1 MEIPWSIRIKEAKAM
16 REAQPNSIF
25 LKDYQQPAYWINQ
38 TGLTFDLQDG
48 VTDVFS
54 RLQLQRNSSVVADG
68 RLRLDGQHLETL
80 EIRVDGRVL
89 DASEY
94 RIEGESLFLSGLGES
109 PLLEIHT
116 RIYPEQ
122 NTALEGLYRSGTMY
136 CTQCEAEGFRR
147 ITWYLDRP
155 DVMSVFTTVII
166 ADAERY
172 PVMLS
177 NGNCVADEILDNG
190 RRQVTWQDPHKKP
203 AYLFALVAGA
213 LVQKEDHFVTA
224 SGRNVTLRI
233 FVEPQNSTKTDYAL
247 DSLKRA
253 MRWDE
258 EVYGREYD
266 LDIFMIVAVDDFNMG
281 AMENKGLNIF
291 NSSCVL
297 ANPATATDAA
307 YQRIES
313 IVAHEYFH
321 NWSGN
326 RVTCRDWFQLSLKEG
341 FTVFR
346 DACFSADMHSSTVK
360 RIEDA
365 SIMRTVQFAEDGGP
379 MSHPVQPDAFI
390 EISNFYTVTIYEKG
404 AEVVGMLHKILGAE
418 GFRKG
423 SDLYF
428 ERHDGQAVTIH
439 EFVSAMED
447 ANRVDL
453 TQFKLWYKQAG
464 TPVVQVS
471 SEYRAEAAELHLT
484 LRQQCPDTPG
494 QTSKLPMWIPV
505 QLGLIDSSGQD
516 MAIHVTPSHNTAGLA
531 TWTSSSQVL
540 HLTEAEQTF
549 VFSGLNEKPV
559 LSLFRDFSAPVK
571 VEQLQSD
578 AELLFLLQN
587 DLDGFNRWDAGQRL
601 MLNWIQLAERSEFEL
616 PEEARKVL
624 AELLADES
632 LDAAMVSY
640 LLTLPSEAYVS
651 EFRSSVDP
659 HAIHLGRKRVR
670 LAMAMALKEEFAACY
685 KRLEQHDEYR
695 PEPAQMTA
703 RALKNLALS
712 YWCEASDS
720 GLRMAIR
727 QFDLADNMTDQMA
740 ALVALV
746 NSGDAELGKRYLDEF
761 YEQWKQDVLVVNQWL
776 SVQSGSSETGTLEH
790 VKSLL
795 DHEAFDWRNPN
806 KIRSVVSAFA
816 NQALCNFHRTDGAGY
831 VWLADA
837 VIRLN
842 ATNPQ
847 IASRLLTPLT
857 KWRRLVPELSGL
869 MHEQLQRIAA
879 TPDLSPDVYE
889 VVSKSL
895 A

>member
-1 MEIPWSIRIKEAKAM
+1 M
-16 REAQPNSIF
+16 REAQPKSIF
-25 LKDYQQPAYWINQ
+25 LKDYQQPAYWIVE
-38 TGLTFDLQDG
+38 TGLTFELQDG
-48 VTDVFS
+48 YTDVYS
-54 RLQLQRNSSVVADG
+54 RLQLQRNQSLTADG
-68 RLRLDGQHLETL
+68 SLRLDGQQLETL
-80 EIRVDGRVL
+80 EIRIDGRVL
-89 DASEY
+89 AADEY
-94 RIEGESLFLSGLGES
+94 RIEGDSLFLSGLGEN
-109 PLLEIHT
+109 PVLEIHT
-116 RIYPEQ
+116 RIQPEQ
-122 NTALEGLYRSGTMY
+122 NTALEGLYRSGSMY

-155 DVMSVFTTVII
+155 DVMSVFTTAIV
-166 ADAERY
+166 ADGSRY

-177 NGNCVADEILDNG
+177 NGNCVADEILENG
-190 RRQVTWQDPHKKP
+190 RRKVTWHDPHRKP
-203 AYLFALVAGA
+203 AYLFALVAGD
-213 LVQKEDHFVTA
+213 LLCKEDTFTTMG
-224 SGRNVTLRI
+224 GRNVALKI
-233 FVEPQNSTKTDYAL
+233 FVEPQNITKTEYAL
-247 DSLKRA
+247 DALKRS

-346 DACFSADMHSSTVK
+346 DACFSADMHSATVK

-365 SIMRTVQFAEDGGP
+365 NIMRTVQFAEDGGP
-379 MSHPVQPDAFI
+379 MAHPVQPDSFI

-404 AEVVGMLHKILGAE
+404 AEVVGMLHKILGKD

-423 SDLYF
+423 TDLYF
-428 ERHDGQAVTIH
+428 DRHDGQAVTIYD
-439 EFVSAMED
+439 FVKAMED
-447 ANRVDL
+447 ANGVDL
-453 TQFKLWYKQAG
+453 TQFRLWYKQAG
-464 TPVVQVS
+464 TPVVSAS
-471 SEYRAEAAELHLT
+471 SEYRGDVGELHLT
-484 LRQQCPDTPG
+484 LRQSCPDTPG
-494 QTSKLPMWIPV
+494 QTAKKAMWIPV
-505 QLGLIDSSGQD
+505 QMGLIDSQGND
-516 MAIHVTPSHNTAGLA
+516 MPVNVSPAVNADGLA
-531 TWTSSSQVL
+531 TWTASSQVL

-549 VFSGLNEKPV
+549 VFSGLTEKPV
-559 LSLFRDFSAPVK
+559 LSLFRDFSAPVR
-571 VEQLQSD
+571 VEMQQTD
-578 AELLFLLQN
+578 DELLFRLQHDN
-587 DLDGFNRWDAGQRL
+587 DGFNRWDAGQRL
-601 MLNWIQLAERSEFEL
+601 MLNWIAQAERSEFEL
-616 PEEARKVL
+616 PAKARAVL
-624 AELLADES
+624 AGLLADS
-632 LDAAMVSY
+632 TLDAAMVSY

-651 EFRSSVDP
+651 EFRDVVDP
-659 HAIHLGRKRVR
+659 QAIHLGRKRVR
-670 LAMAMALKEEFAACY
+670 LALAMALKDEFAACY
-685 KRLEQHDEYR
+685 QRLLQHGEYR

-712 YWCEASDS
+712 YWCEASDA
-720 GLRMAIR
+720 GLNMAMR
-727 QFDLADNMTDQMA
+727 QFETADNMTDQMA

-746 NSGDAELGKRYLDEF
+746 NSGDAELAQRSLDAF
-761 YEQWKQDVLVVNQWL
+761 YQQWKQDVLVVNQWL
-776 SVQSGSSETGTLEH
+776 SVQSGSAETGTLEH
-790 VKSLL
+790 VSRLL
-795 DHEAFDWRNPN
+795 SHEAFDWRNPN
-806 KIRSVVSAFA
+806 KIRSVVGAFA

-857 KWRRLVPELSGL
+857 KWRRLVPVLSAL
-869 MHEQLQRIAA
+869 MRAQLERIAA
-879 TPDLSPDVYE
+879 TQDLSPDVYE